1 MKQKLTALLFGLLT
15 AVLAACSGPAGEAD
29 AGRLAALQQRL
40 GALEIEATRAE
51 DIRAIKKLQRVYG
64 YYLEK
69 GLGDDLADL
78 FSSAAEAEY
87 AAGVYVGD
95 ENIRAWFKQL
105 AAGNQTPGR
114 LGDHMNLQPVVDL
127 APDGQTAKGRWRVL
141 LMAGAYGQSASWGEG
156 LYEIGYIK
164 EAGVWKIDR
173 LHWYQ
178 NFVAPYDGGWVKK
191 RDAPPRGRSARP
203 GAVVPAKPRS
213 DPNQKSWPEAYVPPF
228 HYADRN
234 MKAGGETAAAPASDA
249 ATPDVETL
257 AEELA
262 KVEARIQRVV
272 DEQAVE
278 NLQAAFGYY
287 FDKKLWDEVI
297 ALFAENGTFETGQS
311 GVYKGKASIR
321 GYLDAMGP
329 AGLQPDELFHHIQ
342 LEPVVTIAAD
352 GQGANVR
359 AHMIGEIGK
368 FGQSALWRGG
378 IYENAFV
385 KESGVWKIRS
395 IRLFDTFASPY
406 ESSWGKVALPSV
418 DLTNGKAPPPDAPP
432 SASYK
437 LYPDYF
443 VPPFHFSNPVTG
455 KPARVTTVEAAP

>member
-1 MKQKLTALLFGLLT
+1 VKWGLAGFI
-15 AVLAACSGPAGEAD
+15 AVLMGAALAAACTQASSVDPQ
-29 AGRLAALQQRL
+29 RMAALQQRL

-78 FSSAAEAEY
+78 FSSTAEAEY
-87 AAGVYVGD
+87 AAGIYVGD

-105 AAGNQTPGR
+105 SAGNQTPGR

-127 APDGQTAKGRWRVL
+127 ASDGQTAKGRWRVL

-234 MKAGGETAAAPASDA
+234 AKAGGETAAAPASEA
-249 ATPDVETL
+249 AAPDLEML

-262 KVEARIQRVV
+262 KVEVRIQRAA

-297 ALFAENGTFETGQS
+297 ALFAEDGTFETGQS
-311 GVYKGKASIR
+311 GVYRGKTSIR
-321 GYLDAMGP
+321 GYLDAMGTS
-329 AGLQPDELFHHIQ
+329 LQPDELFHHIQ
-342 LEPVVTIAAD
+342 LEPVVTISDD
-352 GQGANVR
+352 GLSANIR

-368 FGQSALWRGG
+368 FNQSALWRGG

-385 KESGVWKIRS
+385 KEGDVWKIKS

-406 ESSWGKVALPSV
+406 DSGWGKAALPSV

-443 VPPFHFSNPVTG
+443 VPPFHFANPVTG
-455 KPARVTTVEAAP
+455 KPARLTPVEAAP